1 MRELKLG
8 KTGVFW
14 FVSRFFVKFSSSTWK
29 PLASSTVNP
38 LALFNLCMVAIRS
51 LNASSIDLVGVNSIS
66 SEASREMSKLPTLF
80 SIKPVLKKSL
90 CVFWRK
96 KKKLK
101 NVFFFSSPPSK
112 FSINGFG
119 LSEKCVLLVK
129 VVKSQCRQF
138 KISYHSEKS
147 KVWCFD

>member
-96 KKKLK
+96 KKKAEES
-101 NVFFFSSPPSK
+101 FFFITPIKILNQWIRIVRKVCAVSK
-112 FSINGFG
+112 SCQIT
-119 LSEKCVLLVK
+119 V
-129 VVKSQCRQF
+129 QT
-138 KISYHSEKS
+138 I
-147 KVWCFD
+147 